1 MTVGEIKEWLKTLSP
16 PTPEV
21 ALPDGLPDEL
31 GELKNAVNLDA
42 LSDWF
47 AMSST
52 LTMMVPDTAN
62 LCVTG
67 IIVRETPNLSLW
79 FFSDDEAN
87 PDDAPVIGVQVGLAL
102 RKHPVLSVLGALG
115 LREATL
121 VHEIRVVDGAAVR
134 ELYAQ
139 AALVVD
145 EGVEEDEENNGE
157 ETLLIICP
165 LDFATGQKSYA
176 FAVEPEAGK
185 ERRTAEA
192 LFGLFGATP
201 PPALEDVTPRRLTLT
216 YEPGEPGEESARFRI
231 AFPTKEKGGGEL
243 VATSER
249 QADGT
254 LTWTVRVDGG
264 L

>member
-1 MTVGEIKEWLKTLSP
+1 MAMTVGEIKEWLKTLSP

-31 GELKNAVNLDA
+31 GELKNALNLDA

-87 PDDAPVIGVQVGLAL
+87 PDDAPVTGVQLGLAL
-102 RKHPVLSVLGALG
+102 RKHPVLSVLGTLG

-145 EGVEEDEENNGE
+145 EDEEGEGAE
-157 ETLLIICP
+157 ETLLITCP

-185 ERRTAEA
+185 EQRTAEA

-201 PPALEDVTPRRLTLT
+201 PPALADVTPRRLTLA
-216 YEPGEPGEESARFRI
+216 YEPGEEGGEPARFRI
-231 AFPTKEKGGGEL
+231 SFPTKEKDGGSL
-243 VATSER
+243 VATSDR
-249 QADGT
+249 QSDGT
-254 LTWTVRVDGG
+254 LTWTVRTDGG
-264 L
+264 GL